1 MRMRMRMSRG
11 KGRSS
16 NKKRWRK
23 KNKDESNEM
32 NRYTDRNE
40 KKMRRGIEMRGII
53 NLNKMKI

>member
-1 MRMRMRMSRG
+1 MRMRMRMSGG